1 MRTPITGTAVPARLR
16 LPAALLVCLV
26 LTGLVSA
33 LLWRHETGS
42 AQRQARANARA
53 AAAAIEERAAAATL
67 AVQGVRAA
75 YDSGPVERAAFAR
88 LARLPLARP
97 EVVAVGWAPRVPAAE
112 RAALEAAEQIRIGAP
127 ADAVA
132 TYPVLLREPALA
144 GDDVPDLGSAPRGG
158 RGLGLARRAVAPGL
172 WAPVRRGGEGRIG
185 AYVFVPVY
193 AAGLPATTPGER
205 RDALRGVV
213 VGALATDVLV
223 REATAGLGHG
233 AAVRLTEG
241 AAVLGG
247 APVGPGPRAQAAVG
261 GRAWTVAVAPASR
274 SRLAPLAAA
283 LVGAALALLLGVFHR
298 RLGRLSAA
306 ALKLQ
311 TTLVRE
317 RRRAQQKLRA
327 VEERVGETER
337 AVALLADAAAAVV
350 LDIDG
355 DGNIV
360 SCSAAAER
368 LLGYR
373 PEELVGSTIYEL
385 LHPDDLLAPPSGPH
399 RYRRRDGTFVILE
412 TSRLTRRDALGF
424 TSDVVTVLREPAPD
438 ALLRTAAQRI
448 ADAVALEPDPIELF
462 SIVTEEVAAELAVPA
477 VSLVRFEATGFGTVV
492 GACADSPD
500 GTWLTGTTI
509 DLDETTPAGLVYAD
523 GKATAGAAPLRV
535 GARLWGALVASGADT
550 AALVELAELVH
561 GAVAYADATARL
573 GALTTRDPL
582 TNLPDHRAFQE
593 QLRAEVRRAE
603 RHERALALV
612 LVNLDGFR
620 GLNERHGR
628 LAADRVLAETARRLG
643 AAVRGGEVVS
653 RLGADHFAWLLPE
666 TEGLNGWIAAERARR
681 AVSSVPF
688 EGIGAVTA
696 SAGVCDLEDVGGPD
710 ELLSFAEVAVVHAKA
725 SGGDA
730 TFRYSDELD
739 ADLAAGRHDSDG
751 LQRLRAL
758 ARKLD
763 AGEPGTEGHSD
774 RVALLAE
781 KLAVAAGW
789 EPEAAVRLSQ
799 AAFVHDVGKLGID
812 EEVLRK
818 SGPLDADELRQIRS
832 HPETS
837 AEIAVDA
844 LDPEQLSWVLHHHE
858 RWDGTGYPGR
868 LAAHAIPAGAQL
880 LALAEAWDSMTS
892 SRLYGAALPVDDAL
906 AECRRE
912 AGAQFAPAAVAAL
925 ERLWALGALHPA
937 NARSAAE

>member
-1 MRTPITGTAVPARLR
+1 VPSRLR
-16 LPAALLVCLV
+16 LPAALLACLAV
-26 LTGLVSA
+26 TGLVSA
-33 LLWRHETGS
+33 VLWRHES
-42 AQRQARANARA
+42 ASVQQSARANARA

-67 AVQGVRAA
+67 AVQGLRSA
-75 YDSGPVERAAFAR
+75 YDSGPVEQAAFVR

-132 TYPVLLREPALA
+132 TYPLLLREPALA
-144 GDDVPDLGSAPRGG
+144 GNDVPDLGSDPT
-158 RGLGLARRAVAPGL
+158 LGPALRLARTNGEPALSAPARLAGD
-172 WAPVRRGGEGRIG
+172 GRIG

-193 AAGLPATTPGER
+193 APGLPVATPGER

-223 REATAGLGHG
+223 GEATSGLAHG
-233 AAVRLTEG
+233 AAVRLMEG

-247 APVGPGPRAQAAVG
+247 APVRSGARAEASVG
-261 GRAWTVAVAPASR
+261 GRTWTVAVAQGSPSRFAS
-274 SRLAPLAAA
+274 LAAA
-283 LVGAALALLLGVFHR
+283 LVGGALALLLGLFHR
-298 RLGRLSAA
+298 RLARLSAA
-306 ALKLQ
+306 GRKLQ

-337 AVALLADAAAAVV
+337 AVALIADAASAVV

-360 SCSAAAER
+360 SCSAEAQR
-368 LLGYR
+368 LLGYE
-373 PEELVGSTIYEL
+373 PAELVGSTIYEL
-385 LHPDDLLAPPSGPH
+385 LHPDDLLSPPSGPH

-424 TSDVVTVLREPAPD
+424 TSDVVTILREPGPD

-462 SIVTEEVAAELAVPA
+462 SIVTEEVAAELKVPA
-477 VSLVRFEATGFGTVV
+477 VSLVRFEGGFGTVV
-492 GACADSPD
+492 GACAESADAD
-500 GTWLTGTTI
+500 WVTGATI
-509 DLDETTPAGLVYAD
+509 DLDQTTPAGLVFAD
-523 GKATAGAAPLRV
+523 GKPAAGAAPLRV
-535 GARLWGALVASGADT
+535 GARLWGALVAEGADT

-573 GALTTRDPL
+573 SALTTRDQL

-620 GLNERHGR
+620 RLNEEHGR
-628 LAADRVLAETARRLG
+628 LAADRVLAEVARRLG
-643 AAVRGGEVVS
+643 STVRAGEVVS

-681 AVSSVPF
+681 AISSVPF
-688 EGIGAVTA
+688 DGVGIVTA
-696 SAGVCDLEDVGGPD
+696 SAGVCDLEEVGGPE
-710 ELLSFAEVAVVHAKA
+710 ELLGLAEVAVVHAKA

-739 ADLAAGRHDSDG
+739 AEVAAGREDREG
-751 LQRLRAL
+751 LERLRAL

-789 EPEAAVRLSQ
+789 EPESAVRLSQ
-799 AAFVHDVGKLGID
+799 AAYVHDVGKLGID
-812 EEVLRK
+812 EQVLRK
-818 SGPLDADELRQIRS
+818 SGPLDADELEQIRS

-837 AEIAVDA
+837 AEIAIDA
-844 LDPEQLSWVLHHHE
+844 LDPEQLSWVRHHHE
-858 RWDGTGYPGR
+858 RWDGAGYPSR
-868 LAAHAIPAGAQL
+868 LTAHAIPAGAQL

-892 SRLYGAALPVDDAL
+892 SRLYGAALSVGDAL

-912 AGAQFAPAAVAAL
+912 TGSQFAPDAVAAL
-925 ERLWALGALHPA
+925 ERLWTLGALDA
-937 NARSAAE
+937 ADARAAAE